1 MELDKLIKSINNLS
15 EDAKPRWG
23 VMSSSQML
31 WHCNKFIVFYLN
43 EKRFKPNVLTY
54 VFGSLHL
61 FYLKYILRWN
71 YEIYPKNSRTLK
83 FFDAKRSDNLIFEE
97 EKKKLIESLKKVND
111 YEHKYLVN
119 TFHGKVDNWTFKEVV
134 RGHTAFH
141 LDQFG
146 VYNKNID

>member
-31 WHCNKFIVFYLN
+31 WHCNKFVVFYLN

-61 FYLKYILRWN
+61 FYLRYILRWN

-83 FFDAKRSDNLIFEE
+83 FFDAKRSGNLIFEE

-146 VYNKNID
+146 V

>member
-1 MELDKLIKSINNLS
+1 MELDKLIKSINNLR

-61 FYLKYILRWN
+61 FYLRYILRWN

-83 FFDAKRSDNLIFEE
+83 FFDAKRSDNLIFEQ

-146 VYNKNID
+146 V

>member
-1 MELDKLIKSINNLS
+1 MELDKLIKSINNLR

-61 FYLKYILRWN
+61 FYLRYILRWN

-83 FFDAKRSDNLIFEE
+83 FFDAKRSGNLIFEE

-146 VYNKNID
+146 V

>member
-54 VFGSLHL
+54 FFGSLHL
-61 FYLKYILRWN
+61 FYLRYILRWN

-83 FFDAKRSDNLIFEE
+83 FFDAKRSGNLIFEE

-146 VYNKNID
+146 V

>member
-61 FYLKYILRWN
+61 FYLRYILRWN

-83 FFDAKRSDNLIFEE
+83 FFDAKRSGNLIFEE

-146 VYNKNID
+146 V

>member
-15 EDAKPRWG
+15 EDAKPKWG

-61 FYLKYILRWN
+61 FYLRYILRWN
-71 YEIYPKNSRTLK
+71 YEIYPKNTRTLK
-83 FFDAKRSDNLIFEE
+83 FFDAKRSGNLIFED

-111 YEHKYLVN
+111 YKHKYLVN
-119 TFHGKVDNWTFKEVV
+119 TFHGRVDNWTFKEVV

-141 LDQFG
+141 LDQFD
-146 VYNKNID
+146 VYN

>member
-1 MELDKLIKSINNLS
+1 MDLDKLIKSINNLS

-61 FYLKYILRWN
+61 FYLRYILRWN

-83 FFDAKRSDNLIFEE
+83 FFDAKRSDNLIFEQ

-146 VYNKNID
+146 V

>member
-1 MELDKLIKSINNLS
+1 MELDKLIKSINNLR

-61 FYLKYILRWN
+61 FYLRYILRWN

-83 FFDAKRSDNLIFEE
+83 FFDAKRSGNLIFEE
-97 EKKKLIESLKKVND
+97 EKKKLIESFKKVND

-146 VYNKNID
+146 V

>member
-1 MELDKLIKSINNLS
+1 MELDKLIKSINNLR

-54 VFGSLHL
+54 VFGSLHI

-83 FFDAKRSDNLIFEE
+83 FFDAKRSGNLIFEE

-146 VYNKNID
+146 V

>member
-43 EKRFKPNVLTY
+43 EKRFKTNVLTY

-61 FYLKYILRWN
+61 FYLRYILRWN

-146 VYNKNID
+146 V

>member
-23 VMSSSQML
+23 VMNSSQML

-83 FFDAKRSDNLIFEE
+83 FFDAKRSGDLIFEE

-146 VYNKNID
+146 V

>member
-23 VMSSSQML
+23 VMNSSQML

-83 FFDAKRSDNLIFEE
+83 FFDAKRSGNLIFEE

-146 VYNKNID
+146 V

>member
-23 VMSSSQML
+23 VMNSSQML

-61 FYLKYILRWN
+61 FYLRYILRWN

-83 FFDAKRSDNLIFEE
+83 FFDAKRSGNLIFEE

-146 VYNKNID
+146 V

>member
-146 VYNKNID
+146 V

>member
-61 FYLKYILRWN
+61 FYLRYILRWN
-71 YEIYPKNSRTLK
+71 YEIYPRNSRTLK
-83 FFDAKRSDNLIFEE
+83 FFDAKRSGNLIIEE
-97 EKKKLIESLKKVND
+97 EKKKLIERLKKVND

-119 TFHGKVDNWTFKEVV
+119 TFHGKVDNLTFKEVG

-146 VYNKNID
+146 V

>member
-83 FFDAKRSDNLIFEE
+83 FFDAKRSGDLIFEE

-146 VYNKNID
+146 V

>member
-61 FYLKYILRWN
+61 FYLRYILRWN

-83 FFDAKRSDNLIFEE
+83 FFDAKRSGNLIFEE

-119 TFHGKVDNWTFKEVV
+119 TFYGKVDNWTFKEVV

-146 VYNKNID
+146 V

>member
-1 MELDKLIKSINNLS
+1 
-15 EDAKPRWG
+15 
-23 VMSSSQML
+23 MSSSQML

-83 FFDAKRSDNLIFEE
+83 FFDAKRSGNLIFEE

-146 VYNKNID
+146 V

>member
-1 MELDKLIKSINNLS
+1 MELDKLIKSINNLR

-43 EKRFKPNVLTY
+43 EKSFKPNVLTY

-83 FFDAKRSDNLIFEE
+83 FFDAKRSGNLIFEE

-146 VYNKNID
+146 V

>member
-61 FYLKYILRWN
+61 FYLRYILRWN

-83 FFDAKRSDNLIFEE
+83 FFDAKRSGDLIFEE

-146 VYNKNID
+146 V

>member
-61 FYLKYILRWN
+61 FYLRYILRWN

-83 FFDAKRSDNLIFEE
+83 FFNAKRSGNLIFEE

-146 VYNKNID
+146 V

>member
-1 MELDKLIKSINNLS
+1 MELDKLIKSINNLR

-71 YEIYPKNSRTLK
+71 YKIYPKNSRTLK
-83 FFDAKRSDNLIFEE
+83 FFDAKRSGNLIFEE

-146 VYNKNID
+146 V

>member
-1 MELDKLIKSINNLS
+1 MELDKLIKSINNLR

-61 FYLKYILRWN
+61 FYLRYILRWN

-83 FFDAKRSDNLIFEE
+83 FFDAKRSGDLIFEE

-146 VYNKNID
+146 D

>member
-15 EDAKPRWG
+15 EDAKPKWG

-61 FYLKYILRWN
+61 FYLRYILRWN

-111 YEHKYLVN
+111 YKHKYLVN

-146 VYNKNID
+146 V

>member
-1 MELDKLIKSINNLS
+1 MELDKLIKSINNLR

-83 FFDAKRSDNLIFEE
+83 FFDAKRSGNLIFEE

-119 TFHGKVDNWTFKEVV
+119 TFHGKVDIGLLKKWLEVIL
-134 RGHTAFH
+134 HF
-141 LDQFG
+141 
-146 VYNKNID
+146 I

>member
-43 EKRFKPNVLTY
+43 EKRFKPNLLTY

-61 FYLKYILRWN
+61 FYLRYILRWN

-83 FFDAKRSDNLIFEE
+83 FFDAKRSGNLIFEE

-146 VYNKNID
+146 V